1 MGMDNDCYNTKRQNG
16 GITVRKRIFLILLLT
31 CLVLVFTSAS
41 ANSWNLKGKLLQAMI
56 KTHDWDDYY
65 LLGNQADPFAV
76 MQSRYHHAMFF
87 VDDLERLHVYTA
99 AVYQPDDKREAPS
112 LMVMDQDLYLS
123 YGNNEQYVFR
133 PWTEDGEYL
142 LTSATIG
149 DFQLN
154 GYWEDDDIGIHWYWA
169 YQEGSTALWPVRVRL
184 SDFNINLLPKNTQ
197 ELFCNYTQNLFFQQQ
212 ISIPRV

>member
-1 MGMDNDCYNTKRQNG
+1 MDNDCYNTKRQNG

-112 LMVMDQDLYLS
+112 LMLMDQDLYMS
-123 YGNNEQYVFR
+123 YGKNEQYVFR

-142 LTSATIG
+142 LYSATIG
-149 DFQLN
+149 DFQLLSN
-154 GYWEDDDIGIHWYWA
+154 WGNEEEGVLSRRA
-169 YQEGSTALWPVRVRL
+169 YR
-184 SDFNINLLPKNTQ
+184 
-197 ELFCNYTQNLFFQQQ
+197 
-212 ISIPRV
+212 